1 MGKQFIVT
9 LGREKMSR
17 KVRMIIWLVV
27 ALVLIIVSTR
37 IASTGWAAVMMGL
50 ALVAGAG
57 FLTDL
62 AVVTGLTEK
71 YSLEKLTSSYT
82 TRDIFMMAV
91 LIAIGGVIKGE
102 WGKIRMFL
110 EPLGPFSSVIIG
122 PGFYLWGTL
131 GAYLI
136 RKPLSGTIS
145 MTLGGVIEILLGNP
159 YGLPVLIFNF
169 YEGLGPDL
177 GYTVFGFKK
186 YNVWTS
192 ILGCLIGSV
201 IGIFYRLFSSGFQF
215 LSPGLQILTWATG
228 FAGAAIGGVIGYY
241 VARGLEKLGVTQT
254 TEVVVEEA

>member
-1 MGKQFIVT
+1 MDK
-9 LGREKMSR
+9 
-17 KVRMIIWLVV
+17 KVRMVI
-27 ALVLIIVSTR
+27 ALVLAVILIIVSR
-37 IASTGWAAVMMGL
+37 SIESAGVAAIVLGL
-50 ALVAGAG
+50 ALIVGVA

-62 AVVTGLTEK
+62 ATVTGLAEK
-71 YSLEKLTSSYT
+71 FSLERLTSAYT

-91 LIAIGGVIKGE
+91 LIAIGGVVKGE
-102 WGKIRMFL
+102 WGKVRMFL
-110 EPLGPFSSVIIG
+110 EPLGPFASLIIA

-131 GAYLI
+131 GAYLV

-177 GYTVFGFKK
+177 GYTIFGFKI

-201 IGIFYRLFSSGFQF
+201 VGIFYQMFSSGFQF
-215 LSPGLQILTWATG
+215 LAPGLQILTWVIG
-228 FAGAAIGGVIGYY
+228 FTGAAIGGVLGYY
-241 VARGLEKLGVTQT
+241 IAKGLEKLGVTRT
-254 TEVVVEEA
+254 TEVVVEAAPEEA